1 MKLKEFFTKPCVL
14 IIVSAILSALP
25 LTFSQL
31 FFISWVSFIP
41 LFYIVINRSSDKF
54 RFALGRG
61 FLFGFI
67 YHLCIYYWFLLFY
80 CVVVFGVCGCCIHS
94 TLLGFRAVHR

>member
-41 LFYIVINRSSDKF
+41 L
-54 RFALGRG
+54 
-61 FLFGFI
+61 
-67 YHLCIYYWFLLFY
+67 CIYYWFLWFY
-80 CVVVFGVCGCCIHS
+80 PLDFAGLSGSASIAVV
-94 TLLGFRAVHR
+94 LLAAVGISAVHGALWCIPFIMCYT